1 MKGKSQ
7 MGFTSERLCP
17 RAARSKDNMSLVIV
31 LICTLIGISAQ
42 AQGRTPVNPDGAIG
56 GLKASFTNV
65 KGVRTR
71 YYEMGQGEPLLL
83 LHGGGLNGRSSANV
97 WSKNIPG
104 LAKSFHVFA
113 IDRLGSGLTDN
124 PREDKDYN
132 IPGEIEFLRDFLETM
147 KIRRVNLIGHSA
159 GGALAFYFSIA
170 HPEMVRTLIIV
181 SPGGEIPGGGPQKE
195 EAFFVNCP
203 KEPATAA
210 WKCRIR
216 AQTLKPDVAFDN
228 DDYWQSGYFMMEQP
242 KAKVTAA
249 KLKAGAGE
257 PLRTEQAAAWRKS
270 MLDRVAKEG
279 VLQMPVLL
287 YWGRQDP
294 TDWAINDP
302 VSKMQQGLA
311 LLDAIG
317 AKDPSVQMIV
327 LNDAGHYMYREYP
340 DLFNAD
346 VIHFIDFWNR
356 HAAKTLGDSP
366 AASR

>member
-1 MKGKSQ
+1 MRFASKCH
-7 MGFTSERLCP
+7 R
-17 RAARSKDNMSLVIV
+17 RAGGYGSIAGLVIV
-31 LICTLIGISAQ
+31 FLCSQIGSRTR
-42 AQGRTPVNPDGAIG
+42 AQGQPPVNPDGGIG
-56 GLKASFTNV
+56 GLKASFADV

-104 LAKSFHVFA
+104 LAKHFHVFA

-132 IPGEIEFLRDFLETM
+132 TLGEIEFLSNFLETM
-147 KIRRVNLIGHSA
+147 KIRQVNLVGHSA

-170 HPEMVRTLIIV
+170 HPEMVKTLIIV
-181 SPGGEIPGGGPQKE
+181 APGGQVPRGGAQKE
-195 EAFFVNCP
+195 EAYTVNCP
-203 KEPATAA
+203 KEPPTEA
-210 WKCRIR
+210 WKCGIR
-216 AQTLKPDVAFDN
+216 AQTFKPDVAFDN
-228 DDYWQSGYFMMEQP
+228 DDYWQAGYYMMAQP
-242 KAKVTAA
+242 KAKATAA

-257 PLRTEQAAAWRKS
+257 PLRTQQAAAWRQS
-270 MLDRVAKEG
+270 MIDRVAKEG

-294 TDWAINDP
+294 TDWAIDDP

-311 LLDAIG
+311 LYDAIG

-340 DLFNAD
+340 ELFNED
-346 VIHFIDFWNR
+346 VINFISFWNR
-356 HAAKTLGDSP
+356 RTRNFVEPSP
-366 AASR
+366 SARH

>member
-1 MKGKSQ
+1 
-7 MGFTSERLCP
+7 MGFTSKYRCP
-17 RAARSKDNMSLVIV
+17 RAAGHGKIIILVIV
-31 LICTLIGISAQ
+31 FLCLHIAGSAR
-42 AQGRTPVNPDGAIG
+42 AQGRPAVNPDGAIG
-56 GLKASFTNV
+56 GLKASFADV

-104 LAKSFHVFA
+104 LAKRFHVFA
-113 IDRLGSGLTDN
+113 PDRLGSGLTDN
-124 PREDKDYN
+124 PHEDKDYN
-132 IPGEIEFLRDFLETM
+132 IQGEIEFLRDFLETM
-147 KIRRVNLIGHSA
+147 KIRQVNLIGHSA

-170 HPEMVRTLIIV
+170 HPEMVKTLIIV
-181 SPGGEIPGGGPQKE
+181 APGGEVPAGGAQKE

-216 AQTLKPDVAFDN
+216 AQTLKPDVAFDD
-228 DDYWQSGYFMMEQP
+228 DDYWQSGYYMMDQP

-249 KLKAGAGE
+249 KLKTGAGE
-257 PLRTEQAAAWRKS
+257 PLRTEQAAAWRQS
-270 MLDRVAKEG
+270 MIERVAKEG
-279 VLQMPVLL
+279 ALQMPVLL

-311 LLDAIG
+311 LFDAIG
-317 AKDPSVQMIV
+317 AKDPSVRMIV

-340 DLFNAD
+340 QMFNED
-346 VIHFIDFWNR
+346 ITHFIESWN
-356 HAAKTLGDSP
+356 HDPVKPSGS
-366 AASR
+366 ASTAPR

>member
-1 MKGKSQ
+1 MSFKSR
-7 MGFTSERLCP
+7 GHGL
-17 RAARSKDNMSLVIV
+17 RAAGMRITIV
-31 LICTLIGISAQ
+31 LSIVVMSILIGDSAW
-42 AQGRTPVNPDGAIG
+42 AQEAPAVRADGAIG
-56 GLKASFTNV
+56 GLKASFIDV

-71 YYEMGQGEPLLL
+71 YYEMGKGEPLLL
-83 LHGGGLNGRSSANV
+83 LHGGGLKGRSSANV

-104 LAKSFHVFA
+104 LAKHFHVFA
-113 IDRLGSGLTDN
+113 PDRLGSGLTGN
-124 PREDKDYN
+124 PLEDKDYN
-132 IPGEIEFLRDFLETM
+132 IPGEIEFLRNFLETM
-147 KIRRVNLIGHSA
+147 KIHQVNLLGHSA

-170 HPEMVRTLIIV
+170 HPEMVKTLIIV
-181 SPGGEIPGGGPQKE
+181 APGGEVPAGGVQKE
-195 EAFFVNCP
+195 EEFLAKCP

-216 AQTLKPDVAFDN
+216 AQTVKPDVAFDD
-228 DDYWQSGYFMMEQP
+228 DDYWQSGYYMMAQP

-257 PLRTEQAAAWRKS
+257 PLRTEQAAAWRQS
-270 MLDRVAKEG
+270 MMDRVEKDG

-317 AKDPSVQMIV
+317 AKDPHVQMVV

-340 DLFNAD
+340 ELFNAAITD
-346 VIHFIDFWNR
+346 FIGYWNR
-356 HAAKTLGDSP
+356 HASSAH
-366 AASR
+366 